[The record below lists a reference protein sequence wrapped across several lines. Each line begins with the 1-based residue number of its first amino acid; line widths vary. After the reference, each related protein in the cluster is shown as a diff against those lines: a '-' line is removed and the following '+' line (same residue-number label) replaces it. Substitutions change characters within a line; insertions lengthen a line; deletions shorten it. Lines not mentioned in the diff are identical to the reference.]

1 MAVTNGRDDAVVVR
15 RGIEAVVKV
24 EWINTDGLWELL
36 DDRAALYGGGL
47 SEIVEEL
54 RARLDPKIETMSFG
68 SGETHAVDKW
78 GKTYAVD
85 KWYGEVADF
94 GGGQFRVQVERDTPH
109 YPAVGTRVVVQAWPV
124 KQ

>member
-68 SGETHAVDKW
+68 SGET
-78 GKTYAVD
+78 YAVD

-124 KQ
+124 KR